1 MKVGGQTLQF
11 ISRKRMHRN
20 RLLVVSSL
28 LATTLLASACDSSSG
43 SLISGDIK
51 DLLDPNAQ
59 TDTTNDTTEDSS
71 DTSDLTTDNNARVSS
86 DTDVGGTNTLTPIVN
101 SVSSTITIRGADIVL
116 LIQGS
121 NLPDSLQVNLDNDS
135 NACQVSQLLTAN
147 STSNLANTLEAVC
160 TTSAITN
167 RQVFVRSATGIEIQ
181 GSPLNFSATNISV
194 DSSGTS
200 NSSSTTNTTADTQ
213 PSSNETTT
221 TPTSTSSAN
230 QDDEPIAG
238 LSELAQTF
246 INAPDNVSLLD
257 ASAGIRLSWDAV
269 ASVEGYNIYVS
280 QSPAPQPGASGV
292 TSYTSTQP
300 AIEITDVEVGETY
313 YLAVS
318 AFLNNNESPRSADL
332 MVQVTAAKQS
342 KYGALFE
349 ISGTGSSQAE
359 TGISTTTASIRS
371 VDQSADGR
379 YTVFLSHSDNLVNKT
394 LRGFDQVFL
403 HDKEDDQITLISQS
417 VSGEPA
423 NRHASNPQ
431 ISDDGSLVV
440 FVSAASNL
448 DRSVLTSGSATQV
461 FMANTQTAAVNLISG
476 SALNR
481 NRAANANSFAP
492 VIDGNGTNVVFSSYA
507 DDLTAGSK
515 TQSSHLYRFDSSSRS
530 LTKLATHRDS
540 APAGATATVQA
551 DAISPDGTYL
561 FYQLNIPG
569 TSPSLHRIDLL
580 ESVQETL
587 AFDETISLGGAYVHS
602 ISNDADTAL
611 VSYADSSR
619 TGLYSM
625 TDKSLVKLAGS
636 ANTVP
641 KGLSGDG
648 SVAVIWSDEDLQLN
662 NAITPSGDGNH
673 YIVNTKT
680 GYIKESELDIQSIS
694 NDGLVLL
701 YTTQSGSEA
710 TQLQSI
716 QH

>member
-1 MKVGGQTLQF
+1 
-11 ISRKRMHRN
+11 MHRN
-20 RLLVVSSL
+20 RLLVVTSL
-28 LATTLLASACDSSSG
+28 LASTLFLSACDSSSG

-59 TDTTNDTTEDSS
+59 ANTADDNADDSS
-71 DTSDLTTDNNARVSS
+71 DSGNDNNARVSGE
-86 DTDVGGTNTLTPIVN
+86 TDVGSANPVTPIVN

-121 NLPDSLQVNLDNDS
+121 NLPANLLVNLDNDS
-135 NACQVSQLLTAN
+135 NNCQVSQLLPAN

-167 RQVFVRSATGIEIQ
+167 RQVFVRSATGIEVQ

-194 DSSGTS
+194 DSSATS
-200 NSSSTTNTTADTQ
+200 NNSSTPDTSTDSQTSSSEPTVTSSTST
-213 PSSNETTT
+213 PSS
-221 TPTSTSSAN
+221 N

-246 INAPDNVSLLD
+246 IDAPANLSLLD
-257 ASAGIRLSWDAV
+257 ANGGIRLSWNAV
-269 ASVEGYNIYVS
+269 ASVEGYNIYLS
-280 QSPAPQPGASGV
+280 QSPSPQPGASGV
-292 TSYTSTQP
+292 TTYTSTQP

-318 AFLNNNESPRSADL
+318 AYLNNNESQRSADL
-332 MVQVTAAKQS
+332 IVQVTAAKQS
-342 KYGALFE
+342 EYGALFE
-349 ISGTGSSQAE
+349 ISGKGSSLAE
-359 TGISTTTASIRS
+359 SGISSSTSTQSM
-371 VDQSADGR
+371 DQSADGR
-379 YTVFLSHSDNLVNKT
+379 YTVFLSHSNNLVNKT

-417 VSGEPA
+417 TSGEPA
-423 NRHASNPQ
+423 NRHATNPQ

-448 DRSVLTSGSATQV
+448 DRTVLTSGSATQV
-461 FMANTQTAAVNLISG
+461 FIANTQTATVNLISG

-481 NRAANANSFAP
+481 NRAANSNSFAP
-492 VIDGNGTNVVFSSYA
+492 VIDNTGSNVVFSSYA

-515 TQSSHLYRFDSSSRS
+515 TQSSHLYRYDSSSRS

-540 APAGATATVQA
+540 DPAGATATVQA
-551 DAISPDGTYL
+551 NAITPDGNYV

-569 TSPSLHRIDLL
+569 TSPSLHRINLL

-587 AFDETISLGGAYVHS
+587 EFDDTVGLGGAYVHS
-602 ISNDADTAL
+602 VANDGNTAL
-611 VSYADSSR
+611 VSFANNSQ
-619 TGLYSM
+619 TGLYSLS
-625 TDKSLVKLAGS
+625 DQSLVFLGGS
-636 ANTVP
+636 AKTVP

-648 SVAVIWSDEDLQLN
+648 SVAAVWSSEDLQLN
-662 NAITPSGDGNH
+662 NAITPAEDGNH
-673 YIVNTKT
+673 YIVNTVT
-680 GYIKESELDIQSIS
+680 GYIKETDLNIQSIS
-694 NDGLVLL
+694 NDGLVIL
-701 YTTQSGSEA
+701 YTTQSDSDV

>member
-20 RLLVVSSL
+20 RLLVATSL

-59 TDTTNDTTEDSS
+59 TDTTDDTTNDTTDDSS
-71 DTSDLTTDNNARVSS
+71 DTSDSTTDNNARVSS

-200 NSSSTTNTTADTQ
+200 NSSSTANTTADTQ

-221 TPTSTSSAN
+221 TPTSTSSTN

-257 ASAGIRLSWDAV
+257 ASAGIRLSWNAV

-280 QSPAPQPGASGV
+280 QSPEPQPGASGV

-318 AFLNNNESPRSADL
+318 AFLNNNESQRSADL

-359 TGISTTTASIRS
+359 
-371 VDQSADGR
+371 
-379 YTVFLSHSDNLVNKT
+379 
-394 LRGFDQVFL
+394 
-403 HDKEDDQITLISQS
+403 
-417 VSGEPA
+417 
-423 NRHASNPQ
+423 NRH
-431 ISDDGSLVV
+431 
-440 FVSAASNL
+440 L
-448 DRSVLTSGSATQV
+448 D
-461 FMANTQTAAVNLISG
+461 N
-476 SALNR
+476 
-481 NRAANANSFAP
+481 
-492 VIDGNGTNVVFSSYA
+492 NG
-507 DDLTAGSK
+507 
-515 TQSSHLYRFDSSSRS
+515 
-530 LTKLATHRDS
+530 
-540 APAGATATVQA
+540 
-551 DAISPDGTYL
+551 I
-561 FYQLNIPG
+561 
-569 TSPSLHRIDLL
+569 
-580 ESVQETL
+580 
-587 AFDETISLGGAYVHS
+587 
-602 ISNDADTAL
+602 
-611 VSYADSSR
+611 
-619 TGLYSM
+619 
-625 TDKSLVKLAGS
+625 
-636 ANTVP
+636 NTVCGP
-641 KGLSGDG
+641 KR
-648 SVAVIWSDEDLQLN
+648 
-662 NAITPSGDGNH
+662 
-673 YIVNTKT
+673 
-680 GYIKESELDIQSIS
+680 
-694 NDGLVLL
+694 
-701 YTTQSGSEA
+701 
-710 TQLQSI
+710 
-716 QH
+716 